1 MTFIVVKL
9 RKVTSRFMNIMYN
22 ARKNK
27 KRQSKQIMVLFKDL
41 VGLLKFLISYFENK
55 IDLCKFLT

>member
-27 KRQSKQIMVLFKDL
+27 KRQSKQIMVIFKDL
-41 VGLLKFLISYFENK
+41 VGLLKFFIV
-55 IDLCKFLT
+55 